1 MTFNL
6 HSRRYYLN
14 DLAWSQNVLTLLN
27 EAIAHLV
34 NGKCNLFMVDGGI
47 VCNMA

>member
-1 MTFNL
+1 MI
-6 HSRRYYLN
+6 
-14 DLAWSQNVLTLLN
+14 TLLD

-34 NGKCNLFMVDGGI
+34 YGKCNSFMVDGGI